1 MHSEEEFADMGR
13 HGIDGDGES
22 IKSKPLQKEPRT
34 YYVDI
39 RLQYG
44 RPYLYYS
51 KNGNSR
57 NQ

>member
-1 MHSEEEFADMGR
+1 MGR
-13 HGIDGDGES
+13 HEIDGEDES
-22 IKSKPLQKEPRT
+22 IRSKPLQEEPRT

-39 RLQYG
+39 RCKHG
-44 RPYLYYS
+44 RPHLHYC